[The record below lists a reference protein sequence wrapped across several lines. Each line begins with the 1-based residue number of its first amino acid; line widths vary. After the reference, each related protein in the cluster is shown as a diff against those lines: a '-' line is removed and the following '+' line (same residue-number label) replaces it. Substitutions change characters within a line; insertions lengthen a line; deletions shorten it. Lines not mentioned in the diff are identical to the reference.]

1 MPTDP
6 FGGMEVH
13 KTMARARERQQ
24 RIVDPVL
31 SDQAGRGMPVD
42 PLGTNAPFEDKIRL
56 RAYEI
61 YEQRGRTDGQALEH
75 WLQAERELQ

>member
-1 MPTDP
+1 MSTDP
-6 FGGMEVH
+6 GGGMDVNIG
-13 KTMARARERQQ
+13 RAKERQQ

-31 SDQAGRGMPVD
+31 SDQAGRQMPVD
-42 PLGTNAPFEDKIRL
+42 PLGTNAPVEVKIRL

-75 WLQAERELQ
+75 WLQAEREVK